1 VRSSYLRWVLACA
14 AAETIGMTAA
24 ATAARIGQDL
34 VDHHGDGARWLALV
48 VVVAGGLVEGIALG
62 TLQGGVLASRWPGLR
77 WLAYGLVTVAIA
89 GVGWAGASAPGVLA
103 GDDDAAAGP
112 PLGLIVLGA
121 LGIGVVM
128 GPVLGAAQALVL
140 RGLVAHPWRWVV
152 ANTAA
157 WPPAMAV
164 IFVGAS
170 TAGADWPTPVVSAY
184 GAITGLLAGS
194 VLGLVSGAW
203 LEALDGPPVVNRLVL
218 FLVARQWLG
227 LHRGVVGLA
236 VRGRRTGRVLKL
248 PVQFAPHGT
257 GLVVAPGHPDGKTWW
272 RNLGE
277 QPVPV
282 AVLNGSGWHPVTA
295 RLVVEGGPGHA
306 EALAAYQRRWP
317 RFRPAPDQPLVL
329 LSGSLD
335 GIANA
340 PMRLESVV
348 W

>member
-1 VRSSYLRWVLACA
+1 VLACA

-34 VDHHGDGARWLALV
+34 IDHHGDSARWLALV
-48 VVVAGGLVEGIALG
+48 VVVIGGLVEGVALG
-62 TLQGGVLASRWPGLR
+62 ALQGRVLASRWPGLR
-77 WLAYGLVTVAIA
+77 RLVYVLVTVAVA

-103 GDDDAAAGP
+103 GDDDAGAGP

-140 RGLVAHPWRWVV
+140 RTTVPHPWRWVV

-157 WPPAMAV
+157 WPPVMAV

-170 TAGADWPTPVVSAY
+170 TAGAGWPAPVVLAY
-184 GAITGLLAGS
+184 GGITGVLAGA
-194 VLGLVSGAW
+194 VLGLVSGVW

-218 FLVARQWLG
+218 FLVGRQWMG
-227 LHRGVVGLA
+227 LHRGVIGLA
-236 VRGRRTGRVLKL
+236 VRGRRTGRVMKL

-257 GLVVAPGHPDGKTWW
+257 SLVVVPAHPDGKTWW

-282 AVLNGSGWHPVTA
+282 ALLDGNGWHPVTA
-295 RLVVEGGPGHA
+295 RLVVEGAPGHA
-306 EALAAYQRRWP
+306 AALAAYERRWP
-317 RFRPAPDQPLVL
+317 RFRPAPEQPLVL
-329 LSGSLD
+329 VSGSLD
-335 GIANA
+335 GIGHA
-340 PMRLESVV
+340 PTRLESVV